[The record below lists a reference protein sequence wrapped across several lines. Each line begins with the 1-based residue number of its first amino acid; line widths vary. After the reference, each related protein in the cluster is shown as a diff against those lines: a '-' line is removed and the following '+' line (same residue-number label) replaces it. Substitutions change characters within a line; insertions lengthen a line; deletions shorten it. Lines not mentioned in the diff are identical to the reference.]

1 MYAQAAPKTTAPAVA
16 NNHTTGTGKKL
27 KFIATRNTPKPPIY
41 ACPSPPILK
50 RRQWKAT
57 ANANPVKI
65 KFVV

>member
-27 KFIATRNTPKPPIY
+27 KFIASRNTPKPPIY

-50 RRQWKAT
+50 RRQ
-57 ANANPVKI
+57 
-65 KFVV
+65 